1 MLLVHS
7 SSSHLILMSIT
18 AIEANRQRHFFAAD
32 ATLRWGGRRRINTED
47 IMKKARLQKVADH
60 LRKVRIQVA
69 KENGPEFDME
79 SWGALRERGVFKGK
93 KDLKCMTSACAIGYT
108 AHLFAKQGF
117 KLKIHPD
124 VNNALIPVY
133 KKLSQFG
140 AVAAFF
146 DITFHEANYL
156 FNAKDYPNEDENG
169 SFAAISVGQV
179 ADRIENFIH
188 GIKE

>member
-1 MLLVHS
+1 MRVRVLLGVPFK
-7 SSSHLILMSIT
+7 
-18 AIEANRQRHFFAAD
+18 QRIKHE
-32 ATLRWGGRRRINTED
+32 TN
-47 IMKKARLQKVADH
+47 RLQDIRMV
-60 LRKVRIQVA
+60 
-69 KENGPEFDME
+69 F
-79 SWGALRERGVFKGK
+79 RERGVFKGK